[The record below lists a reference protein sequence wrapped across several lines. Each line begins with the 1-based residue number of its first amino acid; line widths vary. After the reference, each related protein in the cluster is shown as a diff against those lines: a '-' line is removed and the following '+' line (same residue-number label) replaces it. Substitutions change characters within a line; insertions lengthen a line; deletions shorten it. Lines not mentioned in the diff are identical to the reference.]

1 MDLISIYPVLSS
13 TRYQKEVH
21 TIHIITIISITII
34 IMVVTK
40 PNYSDHRFSRGGVEL
55 FPSSIDKPMEFEY
68 RIPINEC

>member
-1 MDLISIYPVLSS
+1 
-13 TRYQKEVH
+13 
-21 TIHIITIISITII
+21 
-34 IMVVTK
+34 MVVTK